1 MKSLRNIIANY
12 ADKNEN
18 SYDEHELT
26 AKDIVMKE
34 NKKRITLLEL
44 SGWLVVGG
52 LLALVG
58 LGTRVTKI

>member
-1 MKSLRNIIANY
+1 MK
-12 ADKNEN
+12 
-18 SYDEHELT
+18 
-26 AKDIVMKE
+26 KD
-34 NKKRITLLEL
+34 KKRITLLEL

>member
-1 MKSLRNIIANY
+1 MVIQKGYRTMK
-12 ADKNEN
+12 KG
-18 SYDEHELT
+18 
-26 AKDIVMKE
+26 
-34 NKKRITLLEL
+34 KKRITLLEL